1 MFKPDK
7 QLAEQIDLWIEQNSS
22 AFVKDLNRLVAI
34 PSVSVPGDAAYPFGR
49 HCANVLDEVSALAAG
64 YGFQVDN
71 HAYHCGSLLVKGR
84 SPQAKRIGL
93 YGHLDVVPPGDG
105 WYYPPFSC
113 TEKDGFLIG
122 RGVWDNKGPALCS
135 LYALRF
141 LNEHNIRL
149 DHDVLVYFGLSEET
163 GMADIEYFCRTQQVP
178 DFNLVTDTDFP
189 VCYGEKGRIQAEIS
203 RAFEGN
209 LVSFHGGEAV
219 NIIPAKAEALL
230 RDVSMETA
238 VRQLGGRED
247 IQIRQDGPLIR
258 VSARG
263 LARHA
268 AFPDGAVSAIHV
280 LAGALAQSGL
290 LQGSGQ
296 DAMAALAAM
305 TADFY
310 GNGCG
315 IAFED
320 RESGKLTSA
329 GSTAHGENGLL
340 TVQFDIRYPV
350 TVCGDLVTDGFAR
363 RAESLGFSVT
373 GTEVSPPAYV
383 SLDDPR
389 ISRLCEICDYVQGK
403 YYEPYTM
410 GGGTYSRK
418 LPHAVG
424 FGPGIPDAG
433 NLFGNGH
440 GGCHQPDECVP
451 FSMLKNAL
459 KTYILA
465 LLELDGM
472 L

>member
-1 MFKPDK
+1 MSREALVLLVCCCDFRDG
-7 QLAEQIDLWIEQNSS
+7 AEWL
-22 AFVKDLNRLVAI
+22 I
-34 PSVSVPGDAAYPFGR
+34 PSKSLRNAVIRAFPGLFCILRMCAPRRAAAVVRPRGREKSADRRRRILISRLLIIRASVPRRKSPFPAYFK
-49 HCANVLDEVSALAAG
+49 
-64 YGFQVDN
+64 GFPAV
-71 HAYHCGSLLVKGR
+71 SLLIPPYPAFLKYPV
-84 SPQAKRIGL
+84 SP
-93 YGHLDVVPPGDG
+93 H
-105 WYYPPFSC
+105 
-113 TEKDGFLIG
+113 
-122 RGVWDNKGPALCS
+122 
-135 LYALRF
+135 
-141 LNEHNIRL
+141 
-149 DHDVLVYFGLSEET
+149 
-163 GMADIEYFCRTQQVP
+163 
-178 DFNLVTDTDFP
+178 NLVTDTDFP

-238 VRQLGGRED
+238 TRQLGGRED
-247 IQIRQDGPLIR
+247 IQIRQEGPLIR

-268 AFPDGAVSAIHV
+268 AFPDGAVNAIHV
-280 LAGALAQSGL
+280 LAEALAQSGL
-290 LQGSGQ
+290 IQGSGQ

-315 IAFED
+315 IVFED

-350 TVCGDLVTDGFAR
+350 TVRGDLVTDGFTR
-363 RAESLGFSVT
+363 RVESLGFSVT

-403 YYEPYTM
+403 HYEPYTM

-424 FGPGIPDAG
+424 FGPGVPDAG